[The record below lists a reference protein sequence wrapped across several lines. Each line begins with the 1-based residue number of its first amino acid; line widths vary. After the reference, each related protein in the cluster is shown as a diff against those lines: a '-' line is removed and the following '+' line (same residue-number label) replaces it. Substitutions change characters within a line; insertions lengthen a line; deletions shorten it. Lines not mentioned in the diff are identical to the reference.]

1 MSIHNARIDDEHGDA
16 TCILLGHLIIERKRA
31 LIDTIETPGGG
42 RSRHGIHSLIQL
54 HILHYRVTAQ
64 CRKCRLRL
72 DCLRYRDRQ
81 GTSIQ
86 HGIVD
91 VYDRAA
97 IGFGES
103 LAPLGR
109 ADGFV
114 REGDEI
120 GLAAA
125 AAAAS
130 SRQIAVLIDDAV
142 VVVAII
148 GRLLDVDGAGR
159 GCRRYYR

>member
-42 RSRHGIHSLIQL
+42 RSRRYHGIHSLIQL

-86 HGIVD
+86 YGIVD

-125 AAAAS
+125 AGGG
-130 SRQIAVLIDDAV
+130 RQIAVLIDA
-142 VVVAII
+142 VVAII
-148 GRLLDVDGAGR
+148 GLLDVDGASR
-159 GCRRYYR
+159 GCRR